1 MGCKDLSIANR
12 LRRNTAKTG
21 MENVESLS
29 SGFTNRITR
38 SYKDNVARN
47 GSRVSLSVDN
57 GNKA

>member
-12 LRRNTAKTG
+12 LTRNTAKTS

-29 SGFTNRITR
+29 SDFTNRIMR
-38 SYKDNVARN
+38 SYKDIVARN
-47 GSRVSLSVDN
+47 GCRVSLSDDN